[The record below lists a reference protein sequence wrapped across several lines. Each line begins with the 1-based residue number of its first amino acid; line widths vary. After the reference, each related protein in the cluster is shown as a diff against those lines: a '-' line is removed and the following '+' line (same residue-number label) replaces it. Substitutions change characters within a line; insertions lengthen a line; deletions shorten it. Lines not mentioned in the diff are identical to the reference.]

1 LKSNKAKQPQTL
13 LDDGCGEITT
23 TAGGTAGFRR
33 KLLQLS
39 RLQQET
45 CLVEEAPLGRLIT
58 PGTSLLL
65 LVPKLQFLLL
75 LLRGRRVRWET
86 EQETAT
92 HWAKAAVVLTPSMA
106 ILQQEL
112 EQNLLLLTCTS
123 SNKKKN
129 PTTILLFTK
138 NRQNCRDVS
147 IYFCI
152 SISLSLSLFLRIE
165 NFLQHLV
172 KSFWDFGRWVVLGA
186 MEEVVGR

>member
-1 LKSNKAKQPQTL
+1 

-39 RLQQET
+39 RLQQEN

-92 HWAKAAVVLTPSMA
+92 HWAKAAVVVTPSMA
-106 ILQQEL
+106 ILQEL

-129 PTTILLFTK
+129 PTTNFFLQQQTK
-138 NRQNCRDVS
+138 LQGC
-147 IYFCI
+147 IYLVLHLH
-152 SISLSLSLFLRIE
+152 LSLSLTLS
-165 NFLQHLV
+165 
-172 KSFWDFGRWVVLGA
+172 KD
-186 MEEVVGR
+186 

>member
-1 LKSNKAKQPQTL
+1 MKSNKAKQPQTL

-33 KLLQLS
+33 KLLQRS
-39 RLQQET
+39 RLQHET

-92 HWAKAAVVLTPSMA
+92 HWAKAAVVVTPSMA
-106 ILQQEL
+106 ILQEL
-112 EQNLLLLTCTS
+112 EQNLLLTHMHIKQQEEKPN
-123 SNKKKN
+123 NKFFFYN
-129 PTTILLFTK
+129 

-172 KSFWDFGRWVVLGA
+172 KSLWDFGRWVVLGA

>member
-39 RLQQET
+39 RLQQEN

-92 HWAKAAVVLTPSMA
+92 HWAKAAVVVTPSMA
-106 ILQQEL
+106 ILQEL

-129 PTTILLFTK
+129 PTTNFFFTTTDK
-138 NRQNCRDVS
+138 IAGMYLS
-147 IYFCI
+147 
-152 SISLSLSLFLRIE
+152 SSASPSLSLS
-165 NFLQHLV
+165 H
-172 KSFWDFGRWVVLGA
+172 SFIGLKTFFSIW
-186 MEEVVGR
+186 

>member
-45 CLVEEAPLGRLIT
+45 CLVEDAPLGRLIT

-92 HWAKAAVVLTPSMA
+92 HWAKAAVVVTPSMA
-106 ILQQEL
+106 NTTGAGTKPPTTHMHIKQQE
-112 EQNLLLLTCTS
+112 EKPN
-123 SNKKKN
+123 NKFFFYN
-129 PTTILLFTK
+129 

-172 KSFWDFGRWVVLGA
+172 KEFWDFRRWVVLGA